1 MKKFL
6 LFSLLTLLFACT
18 ITDDANAQRRRGKKK
33 KKSSK
38 TDEYFD
44 ESGFVNKLWYGGGLT
59 LGYSGGNNQSIFA
72 FGLSP
77 MVGYKVLDDIISVGP
92 RVGFEYN
99 HIRVRS
105 FNGGPVFKTSP
116 LSYNLGIFSR
126 VKAFPNFFAHFEYEY
141 QNIESTDP
149 DRDGFIEID
158 GDGNIITERQ
168 AVDNVYI
175 GAGYNSGGLL
185 GYEILLLY
193 NVNQPET
200 VIDSPFDIRIGFTY
214 KF

>member
-6 LFSLLTLLFACT
+6 LFSLLSIFFIGAFNH
-18 ITDDANAQRRRGKKK
+18 DAYAQRRHHKKK

-44 ESGFVNKLWYGGGLT
+44 ESGFANKLWYGGSFT
-59 LGYSGGNNQSIFA
+59 LGYSGGSNQSVFA
-72 FGLSP
+72 FGISP
-77 MVGYKVLDDIISVGP
+77 MVGYKVLDDVISVGP

-99 HIRVRS
+99 NIRVQS
-105 FNGGPVFKTSP
+105 FGGGPVYKTSP

-126 VKAFPNFFAHFEYEY
+126 IKAFPNFFAQLEYEY
-141 QNIESTDP
+141 QNTESTDP
-149 DRDGFIEID
+149 NRDGFIEVD
-158 GDGNIITERQ
+158 NSGNIITER
-168 AVDNVYI
+168 VPYDNVYI
-175 GAGYNSGGLL
+175 GAGYSSGGLW

-193 NVNQPET
+193 NVNQPST
-200 VIDSPFDIRIGFTY
+200 TIDSPFSIRAGITY